1 MTTTDPRRGA
11 GPMARRLLLL
21 TALLVAAGC
30 GKPSEE
36 ERENRRQVD
45 FLITAITLKNKRSL
59 EESTKRIDARH
70 ESGLISDRR
79 HREIG
84 EVVAK
89 ARAGEWTAA
98 EDMAYEFRKTH
109 PFFK

>member
-1 MTTTDPRRGA
+1 MT
-11 GPMARRLLLL
+11 RRLILL
-21 TALLVAAGC
+21 TAILFAAGC
-30 GKPSEE
+30 GKPSDI
-36 ERENRRQVD
+36 ERENRKQVD
-45 FLITAITLKNKRSL
+45 FLITAITLKNKKAL
-59 EESTKRIDARH
+59 KESAERIDARH
-70 ESGLISDRR
+70 AGGLISDGR

-89 ARAGEWTAA
+89 ARAGEWSAA